1 MIFLAFIEE
10 NRRLWKGSCDPPKK
24 SYSGWDV
31 SCQGISSKGSLKED
45 KGTLKNISHR
55 LKGLVMLETSRKEE
69 WWVRFPGCNL
79 GRPQSTESNLVQ
91 LKNARSE
98 DRGYTQDTAL
108 CPKSRPWMA
117 FGGNPKRYCRFY
129 SNRILPY
136 FPLSVRQQA
145 WHLNFSQL
153 FDDLGHENNIFSESI
168 SSRGLPWPLLPPDHL
183 DHPD

>member
-98 DRGYTQDTAL
+98 DRGYTQDTAW
-108 CPKSRPWMA
+108 CPKSRSWGKPE
-117 FGGNPKRYCRFY
+117 K
-129 SNRILPY
+129 ILQILLKQNTAL
-136 FPLSVRQQA
+136 LSTVRPSA
-145 WHLNFSQL
+145 GVTSQL
-153 FDDLGHENNIFSESI
+153 FSIIWWFRAWTMYFLRACNPGNIC
-168 SSRGLPWPLLPPDHL
+168 SSTQPPGTL
-183 DHPD
+183 